1 MVVSLFKG
9 VQGETPSPM
18 FFDFDSRFGAD
29 PCNGC
34 ELKEWCSSDECGAL
48 IFDDKEDCKPF
59 TWPPVD

>member
-18 FFDFDSRFGAD
+18 FFDFDNRFGAD

-34 ELKEWCSSDECGAL
+34 SLKEWCCSDECAAQ
-48 IFDDKEDCKPF
+48 IFDDKEDSRPF
-59 TWPPVD
+59 MWPPVL